1 MPAATRITLT
11 PQEECTLHELSLA
24 NSIPRRTKLRALALR
39 LNASGW
45 SGPKI
50 AKHLKQSPHTT
61 RETIRRWQTQGLGGL
76 WEAPGRG
83 LKPRWC
89 DADMAAVAQWLAQER
104 SYTSPQLCATQRV
117 PRATER
123 GVQLGSRRLQRILK
137 KRAGSGSEYATA
149 HPSRNQSSTSK
160 QNELIG

>member
-11 PQEECTLHELSLA
+11 PQQEYTLHELSLA
-24 NSIPRRTKLRALALR
+24 NRVPRRTKLRALALR

-45 SGPKI
+45 SAPKI

-61 RETIRRWQTQGLGGL
+61 RETIRRWQTRGLGGL

-104 SYTSPQLCATQRV
+104 SYTSPQLCERL
-117 PRATER
+117 ATER

-137 KRAGSGSEYATA
+137 KKAGSGSEYVTA
-149 HPSRNQSSTSK
+149 HPSQNQLSTSK